1 MCRDIGKLW
10 TQVVNTLCTLNPFRY
25 SIVCPVHI
33 SGGTGKT
40 FCINTALADLRSK
53 GNIALCAATSGI
65 AATLLS
71 GGATA
76 HSMFKIP
83 LDLQKQEMPRCNI
96 PKQSELAKVLKL
108 TSLIVWDEATMAHLK
123 TAEALDRTLQDIC
136 SNRKPFGGE

>member
-1 MCRDIGKLW
+1 MFLGISRSLS
-10 TQVVNTLCTLNPFRY
+10 VNGRLLFLNINHVLIYHPIHF
-25 SIVCPVHI
+25 

-83 LDLQKQEMPRCNI
+83 LDLQRQEMPRCNI
-96 PKQSELAKVLKL
+96 SKQSELAKVLKL

-136 SNRKPFGGE
+136 SNKRPFGGE